1 MLATFFFPISEV
13 KVQVQ
18 QPTSSSSPNSDQ
30 VHLTGEVRSHQFGGG
45 GTGGEGG
52 SRGRSCV
59 RITYSCRVV
68 RRRQD
73 KNNGDGE
80 SSSWS
85 QTCKPVFAKCE

>member
-1 MLATFFFPISEV
+1 MSEV

-18 QPTSSSSPNSDQ
+18 QPTSSSSSSTSDQ

-45 GTGGEGG
+45 GAGGEGG
-52 SRGRSCV
+52 SGGRSCV

-68 RRRQD
+68 RKRQD
-73 KNNGDGE
+73 KNNGGGE

-85 QTCKPVFAKCE
+85 QTCKPVLAKCE